1 LWLHRERPDE
11 GAKVKLVCDLSLR
24 RAPHLL
30 LVGHVL
36 GEEEVALKVSLGFG
50 QLELHL
56 ERQQQR
62 QSREESWHRPSY
74 PSDPMRRKPNSQYS
88 SVPGYQLLNIEIFID
103 ADLTTLTNLE
113 FAVDVD
119 ESRPVREEVANLNER
134 AA

>member
-1 LWLHRERPDE
+1 
-11 GAKVKLVCDLSLR
+11 
-24 RAPHLL
+24 
-30 LVGHVL
+30 
-36 GEEEVALKVSLGFG
+36 
-50 QLELHL
+50 
-56 ERQQQR
+56 
-62 QSREESWHRPSY
+62 
-74 PSDPMRRKPNSQYS
+74 MRRKPNSQYS